1 MKTLTLSLVLL
12 MVALLLMAR
21 HCNIKDGRGGTED
34 GFDR

>member
-12 MVALLLMAR
+12 MVAVLLIAR

-34 GFDR
+34 EI